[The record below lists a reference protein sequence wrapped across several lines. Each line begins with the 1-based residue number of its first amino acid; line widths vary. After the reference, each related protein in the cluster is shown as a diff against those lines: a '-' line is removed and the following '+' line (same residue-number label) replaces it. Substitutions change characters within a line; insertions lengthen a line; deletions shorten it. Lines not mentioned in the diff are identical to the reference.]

1 MKRLLVPAA
10 LALAALGPAHAADI
24 KPGLWE
30 FKSAMSMPGMPD
42 MSAQM
47 ARMQEEMKKM
57 PPEAR
62 KMMEQQM
69 AAQGVAMGNG
79 GAVRVCITPDDA
91 KRSDIYSGKND
102 GSCTYSNVTNT
113 AKSVKG
119 KISCTNPKAS
129 GDFEAVIDSPTHFT
143 SKMNMQS
150 AEGSMKADTDA
161 RWIAADCGAVK
172 PTAR

>member
-1 MKRLLVPAA
+1 MKRLLVPVA
-10 LALAALGPAHAADI
+10 LVLATLGPVHAADI

-69 AAQGVAMGNG
+69 AAQGVAMGSG
-79 GAVRVCITPDDA
+79 GAIRVCITPEDA
-91 KRSDIYSGKND
+91 RRSDIYSGRND
-102 GSCTYSNVTNT
+102 GNCTYSNVSNS

>member
-69 AAQGVAMGNG
+69 AAQGVAMGSG
-79 GAVRVCITPDDA
+79 GEEI
-91 KRSDIYSGKND
+91 
-102 GSCTYSNVTNT
+102 
-113 AKSVKG
+113 
-119 KISCTNPKAS
+119 KA
-129 GDFEAVIDSPTHFT
+129 
-143 SKMNMQS
+143 
-150 AEGSMKADTDA
+150 
-161 RWIAADCGAVK
+161 AADYVTTGVDEDGLYNAF
-172 PTAR
+172 AQLGLI